1 MPCRYW
7 PIVGTFLL
15 SMLLYVDRACMSAA
29 KPAVAVILE
38 ETGKL
43 DPSKKPSAADRTVT
57 TEGGRFPADP
67 PPVDASRIAS
77 EPDKGHVRQER
88 RTSRTTSILKRCQLR
103 MGLQQAFFPARE
115 RTIRGQKTIGEI
127 YWITSL
133 SPPRATAAKLLRFTR
148 DHWKIENGLR
158 YVRDGTLKEDAC
170 RVRSGSAPQVLAA
183 VRNRVVHQL
192 SQVDSRSCPEA
203 IELLQ
208 MNPEQARELI
218 GVPKCE

>member
-1 MPCRYW
+1 
-7 PIVGTFLL
+7 
-15 SMLLYVDRACMSAA
+15 
-29 KPAVAVILE
+29 
-38 ETGKL
+38 
-43 DPSKKPSAADRTVT
+43 
-57 TEGGRFPADP
+57 
-67 PPVDASRIAS
+67 
-77 EPDKGHVRQER
+77 
-88 RTSRTTSILKRCQLR
+88 
-103 MGLQQAFFPARE
+103 MGLQQAFFPIRE
-115 RTIRGQKTIGEI
+115 RTIRGQKTIEVI
-127 YWITSL
+127 YGITSL

-148 DHWKIENGLR
+148 DHWKIENELH

-208 MNPEQARELI
+208 MNPERSRELI